1 MKNIATPGRC
11 SRPDRIPP
19 VPQRGA
25 RALALIA
32 ALGILAVPADVLAA
46 KAPVAGA
53 PAKADVAVQPAE
65 IAPAMDLVIGKSTLM
80 HLPTAIERISVG
92 NPAVADVTLINPR
105 ELYLLGKTV
114 GSTNVI
120 LWRRGGSTTIIDV
133 AVNVD
138 AARLQ
143 SRIADLMPEEKEIKV
158 STAAESVIL
167 SGSVSSADKA
177 DRAVTIAEAYVRNL
191 NRSLVLP
198 VIAGDGQVAAGTRIN
213 VTSGSTATGAVA
225 AAGSQV
231 INMLRVAAPQQVML
245 EVKVAEVSKTL
256 LDKLGFTFNS
266 VSSANPNNWIYSIL
280 SNFPANVSNSPGVL
294 GVQKIGK
301 GLFSLDASKD
311 DGLIKILAEPNII
324 AVSGQEGSFLA
335 GGKIFIPVA
344 RTDGTTGVPM
354 ITLEEKEFGVG
365 LKFTPTVLD
374 GGRINLKVAPEV
386 SELSQTGSPFTTV
399 GNVTAILPSFTTRRA
414 QTTVQ
419 LNDGQS
425 FAIAGLIK
433 SNVNETV
440 NRFPGLGE
448 VPILGALFRSSEFK
462 TEKTE
467 LMFVV
472 TPRLVKPLPPDYALP
487 TDAFVPPSRG
497 EFFLEGKMEG
507 AAAASGDAARS
518 AARTAPAAAPETSA
532 KGGFEVR

>member
-1 MKNIATPGRC
+1 MKTPATTGRR
-11 SRPDRIPP
+11 SRPGQTQP
-19 VPQRGA
+19 VLQRGA
-25 RALALIA
+25 RLLALLVALAA
-32 ALGILAVPADVLAA
+32 PATAFAA
-46 KAPVAGA
+46 KAPAAGS
-53 PAKADVAVQPAE
+53 PAKADVAVQQAE

-80 HLPTAIERISVG
+80 HLPTAIDRISVG

-105 ELYLLGKTV
+105 ELYLLGKSV

-120 LWRRGGSTTIIDV
+120 LWRRGASTTIIDV
-133 AVNVD
+133 SVNVD

-167 SGSVSSADKA
+167 SGSVSSSEKA

-231 INMLRVAAPQQVML
+231 VNMLRVAAPQQVML

-266 VSSANPNNWIYSIL
+266 TSSTNPGNWIYSIL
-280 SNFPANVSNSPGVL
+280 SSFSTNSPGVL
-294 GVQKIGK
+294 QIGKNGK
-301 GLFSLDASKD
+301 GLFTLDATKN

-433 SNVNETV
+433 SNVTETV
-440 NRFPGLGE
+440 KRFPGLGE
-448 VPILGALFRSSEFK
+448 VPILGALFRSSEFQ
-462 TEKTE
+462 TEQTE

-472 TPRLVKPLPPDYALP
+472 TPRLVKPLPPEYALP
-487 TDAFVPPSRG
+487 SDAFAPPSRG
-497 EFFLEGKMEG
+497 EFFLGGKMEG
-507 AAAASGDAARS
+507 SAPASGDAAQP

>member
-1 MKNIATPGRC
+1 MKTPATTGRR
-11 SRPDRIPP
+11 SRPYRIPS
-19 VPQRGA
+19 VPQRGVC
-25 RALALIA
+25 ALALIA
-32 ALGILAVPADVLAA
+32 ALGVLAVPADVLAA
-46 KAPVAGA
+46 KAPAAGA
-53 PAKADVAVQPAE
+53 PAKADAAVQPAE

-80 HLPTAIERISVG
+80 HLPTAIDRISVG

-120 LWRRGGSTTIIDV
+120 LWRRGASTTIIDV

-231 INMLRVAAPQQVML
+231 VNMLRVAAPQQVML

-256 LDKLGFTFNS
+256 LDKLGSEFGMSRSNGSWT
-266 VSSANPNNWIYSIL
+266 YSIL
-280 SNFPANVSNSPGVL
+280 NSLLTDSAGLLSAV
-294 GVQKIGK
+294 K
-301 GLFSLDASKD
+301 GPTKFIRIDAEKKD
-311 DGLIKILAEPNII
+311 GIVKILAEPNII

-433 SNVNETV
+433 SNVTETV
-440 NRFPGLGE
+440 KRFPGLGE
-448 VPILGALFRSSEFK
+448 VPVLGALFRSNEFQ
-462 TEKTE
+462 TDQTE

-472 TPRLVKPLPPDYALP
+472 TPRLVKPLPPEYALP

-497 EFFLEGKMEG
+497 EFFLGGKMEG
-507 AAAASGDAARS
+507 AAPASGEATRP